1 MDELQD
7 KNHSW
12 SRKVRRKEKW
22 IKKHN
27 NWILKSEQSKLISA
41 NSRILMCKRV
51 SIVPWINYKNLMH
64 FQKTENIIKTRVESN
79 SNNPFNS
86 SLFLLLSKDLV
97 TINNNKYSA
106 WVDNLKKNQIQR
118 RFLLFLNFFF
128 YFYHPHF
135 PPPKFKNC
143 VAN

>member
-12 SRKVRRKEKW
+12 SQKVRRKEKW

-41 NSRILMCKRV
+41 NSRILMFKRV

-86 SLFLLLSKDLV
+86 SLFLLLSKDVV

-106 WVDNLKKNQIQR
+106 WVDNLKKTKSKEDFYYFSI
-118 RFLLFLNFFF
+118 FFLFLPSSFSTT
-128 YFYHPHF
+128 
-135 PPPKFKNC
+135 KIQKLRC
-143 VAN
+143 